1 MSSLQSK
8 TVDML
13 NAPVV
18 IGGFGGS
25 GTRVVARIA
34 KGAGFFRGTNLNE
47 SEDAMEFV
55 EFYDRW
61 VNRYLLRRLVPFYT
75 EENDLMEA
83 DFRNCVSRHRREIVV
98 EDAHWGWK
106 NPRSIHVLPFI
117 HKQFPDLKFIQVV
130 RDGRDMAFSTN
141 DVQLRRHGA
150 ALLEPALLDAP
161 LPIKTAALWAKINL
175 EAASYAEAELAQRYL
190 ILKFEGLCQT
200 PHEAVK
206 EVFDFL
212 GANHGNLAAVAE
224 EVVMPSSIGRWQCS
238 GKEILQD
245 IYSYA
250 GEALRKFGYS

>member
-1 MSSLQSK
+1 MGDA
-8 TVDML
+8 VDML

-25 GTRVVARIA
+25 GTRVVARIV
-34 KGAGFFRGTNLNE
+34 KQAGYFMGTNLNE

-61 VNRYLLRRLVPFYT
+61 VNRYLLRRQVPFYK
-75 EENDLMEA
+75 EENDLMNA
-83 DFRNCVSRHRREIVV
+83 DFRECVSRHRRDIGV
-98 EDAHWGWK
+98 EDADWGWK
-106 NPRSIHVLPFI
+106 NPRSIHVLPFV
-117 HKQFPDLKFIQVV
+117 HRQFPDLKFIQVV
-130 RDGRDMAFSTN
+130 RDGRDMAFSIN

-150 ALLEPALLDAP
+150 ALLEPALLNAP
-161 LPIKTAALWAKINL
+161 PPIKTASIWAKINM
-175 EAASYAEAELAQRYL
+175 EAASYAEAELAQQYL
-190 ILKFEGLCQT
+190 ILKFERLCQT

-212 GANHGNLAAVAE
+212 GANHGDLAAAAK
-224 EVVMPSSIGRWQCS
+224 EVVSPSSIGRWQCS
-238 GKEILQD
+238 GKEILPD